1 MFKHLTGDILPRD
14 RCKGKDVAIAMAELA
29 LATQD
34 FDLIQDIRIL
44 NGRPK
49 NASFDVFWSEIKS
62 LLESHARVDDR
73 RHGKNMFY
81 LHTYMVLKAK
91 LKCAYA
97 IVTTCI

>member
-1 MFKHLTGDILPRD
+1 MFKHLTGDILPRA

-34 FDLIQDIRIL
+34 FDLIEDIRIL
-44 NGRPK
+44 NGRRK
-49 NASFDVFWSEIKS
+49 NTFFDGFWSEIKS

-73 RHGKNMFY
+73 GHGKKMMY
-81 LHTYMVLKAK
+81 LHTYMVLKTK

-97 IVTTCI
+97 IVTKCI